1 MQRSVGV
8 TLSAV
13 LVFCGCA
20 AALLAG
26 VLMVLSFQLVQDQ
39 TLANPLVRVVLVVEV
54 LVDIGFV
61 AWGVASGIGL
71 LKLQRWA
78 RMSMLVFS
86 GIMIAFC
93 AIPMVVIPFIPI
105 PQPEDAPANLGLIIH
120 GGIEVFYG
128 AFVALGIFWIYFFNR
143 RSVKAQFATAATG
156 EMAAGA
162 PAIPSVPAE
171 SPSKRPVLMTV
182 IAVLFLVGGCFVPM
196 VLFTHTPLLFF
207 GLAPQG
213 AARIVALIAMGAC
226 GIAAGIGLLRLRF
239 WGWAVAVIF
248 QVFNLLNSAYV
259 ILAPSAINRFTAA
272 MAAQY
277 AAIGMAQFPG
287 TFPIATIMRI
297 SMGFGL
303 VLGVAILW
311 ALVAYRKA
319 FRPGTAAAI

>member
-1 MQRSVGV
+1 MERSVGV

-54 LVDIGFV
+54 LVDIGFI

-78 RMSMLVFS
+78 RTSMLVFS

-93 AIPMVVIPFIPI
+93 TIPMVVIPFIPI
-105 PQPEDAPANLGLIIH
+105 PQSEDAPANLGLIVH

-128 AFVALGIFWIYFFNR
+128 AFVALGILWIYFFNR
-143 RSVKAQFATAATG
+143 RSVKAQFAAATTG
-156 EMAAGA
+156 EIAVAGA
-162 PAIPSVPAE
+162 PATPTVAAV
-171 SPSKRPVLMTV
+171 SPSKRPVLITV

-226 GIAAGIGLLRLRF
+226 GIAAGIGLLQLRF

-259 ILAPSAINRFTAA
+259 ILAPSATNRFTAA

-277 AAIGMAQFPG
+277 AAMGMAQFPG
-287 TFPIATIMRI
+287 TFPIVTILRI

-319 FRPGTAAAI
+319 FRPATAAI